1 MNSFKNFYFIISKL
15 NFKKNFYFFFLVCFF
30 SALIEV
36 VSIGSI
42 FPLLSLVIDDSFL
55 KSYPKIYDFLI
66 NISLL
71 NFLSFDTTDQ
81 TKLIV
86 SVCFFTFLIFLVRFF
101 FQIFVEFA
109 KAGFIYR
116 LENSIANKLFINI
129 MNAPYIFHLN
139 SNSSEFHRDI
149 QSNIGFFSATANA
162 ITIFL
167 IEILIIIGLTALALK
182 INFVITLTIISILLI
197 FGFLFLYFTK
207 KINLSLGKDVHESSQ
222 LRVKNLIEGL
232 GGIKEILVFNKVN
245 SFINQFKK
253 SNLKLTSAKKN
264 NSIIGSL
271 PRYIIEIVLVIILVI
286 NLLVISLLKDPIVNN
301 LTLIG
306 FFSATFI
313 RLTPS
318 AYRIISSLQ
327 RVKFTQKILNSLYKN
342 LIYFDKININN
353 NINQNII
360 KKDLIEI
367 KNTIKIKNLNFSYDS
382 KRDLFN
388 NLNLEI
394 KIGETV
400 GIFGDSGSGKSSF
413 VNLLIGLLKPDNGKI
428 LVNDKDIHFDIS
440 HWRKNIGYVPQS
452 IFLIDDTFKKN
463 ITFEIENNSE
473 NLTKLNDCLKQAEL
487 TKFINTLQNGVDT
500 IVGERGSRISG
511 GQLQRVGIA
520 RALYNDP
527 KILIFDES
535 TSALDND
542 TELEIIKNIYKF
554 KNKKT
559 LIIITHKR
567 DLLKE
572 CDKIYK
578 LENGRFLEN
587 GK

>member
-1 MNSFKNFYFIISKL
+1 M
-15 NFKKNFYFFFLVCFF
+15 
-30 SALIEV
+30 
-36 VSIGSI
+36 
-42 FPLLSLVIDDSFL
+42 
-55 KSYPKIYDFLI
+55 
-66 NISLL
+66 
-71 NFLSFDTTDQ
+71 
-81 TKLIV
+81 
-86 SVCFFTFLIFLVRFF
+86 
-101 FQIFVEFA
+101 
-109 KAGFIYR
+109 
-116 LENSIANKLFINI
+116 
-129 MNAPYIFHLN
+129 
-139 SNSSEFHRDI
+139 
-149 QSNIGFFSATANA
+149 
-162 ITIFL
+162 
-167 IEILIIIGLTALALK
+167 
-182 INFVITLTIISILLI
+182 
-197 FGFLFLYFTK
+197 
-207 KINLSLGKDVHESSQ
+207 SLGKDVHESSQ
-222 LRVKNLIEGL
+222 SRVKNLIEGL

-286 NLLVISLLKDPIVNN
+286 TLLVISLLKDPIVNN

-318 AYRIISSLQ
+318 AYRILSSLQ

-353 NINQNII
+353 NNHQNII

-413 VNLLIGLLKPDNGKI
+413 INLLIGLLKPDSGKI
-428 LVNDKDIHFDIS
+428 LVNDKDIHSNIS

-463 ITFEIENNSE
+463 ITFEIENDSE

-487 TKFINTLQNGVDT
+487 TKFINTLQNGLDT

-535 TSALDND
+535 TSALDKD

-587 GK
+587 G

>member
-1 MNSFKNFYFIISKL
+1 M
-15 NFKKNFYFFFLVCFF
+15 
-30 SALIEV
+30 
-36 VSIGSI
+36 
-42 FPLLSLVIDDSFL
+42 
-55 KSYPKIYDFLI
+55 
-66 NISLL
+66 
-71 NFLSFDTTDQ
+71 NFLSFDTTDHV
-81 TKLIV
+81 KLIV

-101 FQIFVEFA
+101 FQIFIEFV

-116 LENSIANKLFINI
+116 LENSIANTLFINI

-167 IEILIIIGLTALALK
+167 IEILIIIGLTVLALK
-182 INFVITLTIISILLI
+182 INFDITLTIISILLI

-222 LRVKNLIEGL
+222 SRVKNLIEGL

-286 NLLVISLLKDPIVNN
+286 TLLVISLLKDPIVNN

-353 NINQNII
+353 NNHQNII

-413 VNLLIGLLKPDNGKI
+413 INLLIGLLKPDSGKI
-428 LVNDKDIHFDIS
+428 LVNDKDIHSNIS

-463 ITFEIENNSE
+463 ITFEIENDSE

-487 TKFINTLQNGVDT
+487 TKFINTLQNGLDT

-535 TSALDND
+535 TSALDKD

-587 GK
+587 G